1 MELDYNKIKET
12 ISNLKTSMEYI
23 EGITDE
29 MEKKIH
35 TTLPLQRE
43 LIELENIINKS
54 KDEYSENI
62 IAQLK
67 NKKEAVKLKISL
79 IYEFELLFNQAL
91 DEVYDFVQKHN
102 FRPDKL
108 KKHSDKE
115 IVLMYNMYLIES
127 KQNYNKCMKNLNEYV
142 QNAPVSNLIELVNS
156 QFQLTG
162 HNRFYLKENIVMSLY
177 CRNLKKT
184 IQNVL
189 NKNNFNLLRII
200 MHKYHS
206 EDERQISPIE
216 MLKAIVLYFNRKSV
230 KPINP

>member
-79 IYEFELLFNQAL
+79 IYDVELLFNQAV
-91 DEVYDFVQKHN
+91 DDMYDFVQQYN

-108 KKHSDKE
+108 RKYSDKE
-115 IVLMYNMYLIES
+115 IVLLYDLYLIDG
-127 KQNYNKCMKNLNEYV
+127 KMNFNKCMRNLNKYV
-142 QNAPVSNLIELVNS
+142 LNVSECNLIE
-156 QFQLTG
+156 F
-162 HNRFYLKENIVMSLY
+162 
-177 CRNLKKT
+177 C
-184 IQNVL
+184 
-189 NKNNFNLLRII
+189 
-200 MHKYHS
+200 
-206 EDERQISPIE
+206 
-216 MLKAIVLYFNRKSV
+216 
-230 KPINP
+230 